1 MKCPVN
7 ETVFS
12 VHYGSFAV
20 FLCVILHILH
30 RTVSHF
36 KYCFL
41 VMIRVKQFFRLPVV
55 FKQFYS
61 QISCGVEVSRI
72 SRFFQFFLNV
82 SYPFFYVSAM
92 VYMYVAENVV
102 ARLYAAGEILLVVV
116 AVLFVVFKMPLPYL
130 VCHLRIKVS
139 FIVKKIQSLI
149 HIYNNVKQQ
158 LNPTSGSERGRYH
171 RDTEKRSELVAVNDV
186 TTFLCLVIHV

>member
-1 MKCPVN
+1 
-7 ETVFS
+7 
-12 VHYGSFAV
+12 
-20 FLCVILHILH
+20 
-30 RTVSHF
+30 
-36 KYCFL
+36 
-41 VMIRVKQFFRLPVV
+41 MIRIKLFFRLFVV

-82 SYPFFYVSAM
+82 GYPFFYVSAM

-130 VCHLRIKVS
+130 VSHLRIEVS

-171 RDTEKRSELVAVNDV
+171 RNTEKRSELVAVDDV
-186 TTFLCLVIHV
+186 TTFLSLVIHV